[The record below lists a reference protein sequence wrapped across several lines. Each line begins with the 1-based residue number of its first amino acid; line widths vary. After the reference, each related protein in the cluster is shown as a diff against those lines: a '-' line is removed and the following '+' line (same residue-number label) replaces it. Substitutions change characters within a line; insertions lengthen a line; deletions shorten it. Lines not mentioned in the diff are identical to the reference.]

1 MKTPNVVSE
10 SFPGLGFQY
19 RILFLVAGLLV
30 AGMGGLLVAMMRW
43 TETRT
48 EDDIRYRLAR
58 ATEIL
63 GRVHHEEAALRARR
77 FESLSTEPRF
87 LALAQVMEMKGR
99 EETLKEQLEEHDLK
113 KRGWAGF
120 GFALATG
127 EILGWKGKGRPA
139 PGAPLV
145 PRLRNSAQPTLEVED
160 EELME
165 LFAVGLRA
173 PSGTELPTGYLL
185 VAAPFSRTVLSE
197 YAISAGGTLELVR
210 ADGRTLG
217 APELQTTSGHDVRSE
232 IFPVSPE
239 LSFRFTLDVGQVA
252 APRREMLRTLALVA
266 FGVVTLGSLAA
277 FLVAHRMAQPIG
289 ALAAAA
295 RRVGEGKLDSEVAQD
310 GAPELRSLARNFNE
324 MVASLRRSRE
334 EIKEKATEIL
344 EVGERE
350 RERLAQDLHDGLGQ
364 DLAGISLHCQ
374 ALVKKL
380 SEASGGPEA
389 ERIAGLVRR
398 AIETARTLG
407 RGLYPLGLETNDLE
421 RSLREMAVFMRQT
434 WNVPVLVE
442 WDSRIRIEDR
452 MVATHLYAIAQEA
465 VTNAAKHAKA
475 GTLWVRLWASDTGGA
490 TLTVRDDGIG
500 FTEPA
505 PAPSRGGMGLRIM
518 RSRAEMIGAEFR
530 LGPHPEG
537 GTWITCDVTRGI
549 RLQP

>member
-1 MKTPNVVSE
+1 MTTPRSGSG
-10 SFPGLGFQY
+10 SFLGIGFQY
-19 RILFLVAGLLV
+19 RILLLVAGLLL
-30 AGMGGLLVAMMRW
+30 AGMGGLLLAMLRW
-43 TETRT
+43 SNTRT

-63 GRVHHEEAALRARR
+63 GRVHREESALRARR

-87 LALAQVMEMKGR
+87 LALAQVMAMKGG
-99 EETLKEQLEEHDLK
+99 EETLKEQLEEYDLQ

-120 GFALATG
+120 GFSLGTG

-139 PGAPLV
+139 GGAPLAR
-145 PRLRNSAQPTLEVED
+145 RLRDSAEPVLELHGD
-160 EELME
+160 ELLE
-165 LFAVGLRA
+165 LFTVGLRA
-173 PSGTELPTGYLL
+173 PSGAEPPTGYLL
-185 VAAPFSRTVLSE
+185 VAAPFSGAVLRE

-210 ADGRTLG
+210 TDGRAIE
-217 APELQTTSGHDVRSE
+217 APDRVARSAL
-232 IFPVSPE
+232 FPVSPD
-239 LSFRFTLDVGQVA
+239 LSFRFTLNTGQVA

-266 FGVVTLGSLAA
+266 VGVVLLGSVAA
-277 FLVAHRMAQPIG
+277 FLVAHRMSRPIG

-295 RRVGEGKLDSEVAQD
+295 RKVGEGRLDAEVAQE
-310 GAPELRSLARNFNE
+310 GAPELRSLARDFNE

-334 EIKEKATEIL
+334 EIKEKAAEIL
-344 EVGERE
+344 DVGERE

-380 SEASGGPEA
+380 SEGSGGQEA

-421 RSLREMAVFMRQT
+421 RSIREMAVFIRQT

-442 WDSRIRIEDR
+442 WDPRIRIEDR
-452 MVATHLYAIAQEA
+452 MVATHLYWIAQEA
-465 VTNAAKHAKA
+465 ATNAAKHAKA
-475 GTLWVRLWASDTGGA
+475 GTLWIRLWSSDAGGA

-500 FTEPA
+500 LSEP
-505 PAPSRGGMGLRIM
+505 PPSRGGMGLRIM
-518 RSRAEMIGAEFR
+518 RSRSEMIGAEFR
-530 LGPHPEG
+530 VGPHPEG

-549 RLQP
+549 RLT